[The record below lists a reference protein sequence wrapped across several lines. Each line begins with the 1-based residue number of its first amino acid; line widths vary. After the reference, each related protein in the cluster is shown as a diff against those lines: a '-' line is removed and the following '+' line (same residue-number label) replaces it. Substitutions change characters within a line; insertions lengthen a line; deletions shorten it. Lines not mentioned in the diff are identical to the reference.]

1 MRRWIITTIATAVVG
16 FIGRKIAE
24 RRGQDTGRSGKRRR

>member
-24 RRGQDTGRSGKRRR
+24 RRGHDTGHRGKRRR